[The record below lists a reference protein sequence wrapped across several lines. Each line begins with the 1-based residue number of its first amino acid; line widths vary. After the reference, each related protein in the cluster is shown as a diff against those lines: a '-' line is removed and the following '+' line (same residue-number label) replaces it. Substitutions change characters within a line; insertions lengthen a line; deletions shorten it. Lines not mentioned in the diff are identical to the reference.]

1 MKPFMI
7 YSVGREPEQFK
18 HSGCVPIAIDSIFPV
33 VFVLIAL
40 LLVVVVVA
48 TRTRHFS
55 FLFFFRLLPLTFY
68 TIHIYIPLFS
78 IVVTTT
84 VCNSYKKNTS

>member
-18 HSGCVPIAIDSIFPV
+18 HSGCVPIAIDAIFPL
-33 VFVLIAL
+33 VFVLIITSS
-40 LLVVVVVA
+40 LLVVVSSSNKNEA
-48 TRTRHFS
+48 
-55 FLFFFRLLPLTFY
+55 LFFSLLLHNITLY
-68 TIHIYIPLFS
+68 IIYIPLFS
-78 IVVTTT
+78 VVTTT